1 MQDEK
6 VNFETQEKKMEALVK
21 ESKRHANHSK
31 EEEKNRKDAE
41 WNVQACDSKI
51 GSY

>member
-1 MQDEK
+1 LK
-6 VNFETQEKKMEALVK
+6 HKKKKMEALVK

-31 EEEKNRKDAE
+31 EEEKKRKDAE